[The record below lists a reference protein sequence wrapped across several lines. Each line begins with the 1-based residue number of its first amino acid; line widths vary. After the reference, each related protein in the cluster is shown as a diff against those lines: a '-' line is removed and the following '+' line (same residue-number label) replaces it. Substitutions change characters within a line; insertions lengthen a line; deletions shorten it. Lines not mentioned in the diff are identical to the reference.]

1 MIRKLL
7 KIIESKPPRAT
18 DAEVQEVIDEIKKKQ
33 NEIAE
38 KKEEIKNDRIRGA
51 RITNHRF
58 IV

>member
-18 DAEVQEVIDEIKKKQ
+18 DAEVQEIIDEIKKKQ

-38 KKEEIKNDRIRGA
+38 KIKNDRIRGA